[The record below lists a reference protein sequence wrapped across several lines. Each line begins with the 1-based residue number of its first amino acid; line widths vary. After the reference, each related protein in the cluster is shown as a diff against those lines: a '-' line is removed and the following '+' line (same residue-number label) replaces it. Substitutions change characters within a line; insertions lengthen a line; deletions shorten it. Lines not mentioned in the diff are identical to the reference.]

1 MNKQYIVIE
10 PFSGLDKGSI
20 FNWNGKEYECVSSY
34 EDEEYTSHYDIKMSQ
49 ALIDDYVKAGLLQ
62 LVEEEVIP
70 VNPKLEKLIKEIEAL
85 ENKYEQRN
93 KAVAKKYKAGK
104 MQTCQKVEHDT
115 VYYNLTKLLNHFK
128 AIINE

>member
-10 PFSGLDKGSI
+10 PFGGLDKGSI

-34 EDEEYTSHYDIKMSQ
+34 EDEEYTSHCDITMSQ
-49 ALIDDYVKAGLLQ
+49 ALVDDYVKAGLLQ
-62 LVEEEVIP
+62 LVEEVIP
-70 VNPKLEKLIKEIEAL
+70 VDAKWEKVIKEIEAL
-85 ENKYEQRN
+85 ENKYKRRN
-93 KAVAKKYKAGK
+93 EAVAKKYKAGK

>member
-10 PFSGLDKGSI
+10 PFGGLDKGSI
-20 FNWNGKEYECVSSY
+20 FNWNGKEYECISSY
-34 EDEEYTSHYDIKMSQ
+34 EDEEYTSHYDITMSQ
-49 ALIDDYVKAGLLQ
+49 ALVDDYVKAGLLQ
-62 LVEEEVIP
+62 LVEEVIP
-70 VNPKLEKLIKEIEAL
+70 VDAKWEKVIKEIEAL
-85 ENKYEQRN
+85 ENKYKRRN
-93 KAVAKKYKAGK
+93 EAVAKKYKAGK

>member
-10 PFSGLDKGSI
+10 PFGGLDKGSI

-34 EDEEYTSHYDIKMSQ
+34 EDEEYTSHYDITMSQ
-49 ALIDDYVKAGLLQ
+49 ALVDDYVKAGLLQ
-62 LVEEEVIP
+62 LVEEVIP
-70 VNPKLEKLIKEIEAL
+70 VDAKWEKVIKEIEAL
-85 ENKYEQRN
+85 ENKYKRRN
-93 KAVAKKYKAGK
+93 EAVAKKYKAGK